1 MGHVVVHP
9 PALTSVLQGRS
20 RRLLSYQ
27 ASRRPRRA
35 SISTGSPKR
44 CSACGRAGAPAGRQA
59 RGSGHSSGCGSGA
72 RSRGYPGPVLHAPRP
87 PAPSRSDAPF
97 LLLLPFGAAL
107 PLPRRCCR
115 RSPRTAA
122 ARSRL
127 MAGSRG
133 AHVRFSRGNV
143 SLPAPRSAPPLLGD
157 KSERAGRTR
166 LPRLSQ
172 SQSGVRGAGS
182 SLPSGTPG
190 RGRVLETHR
199 SQSAFPPSSPA
210 SHSGG
215 SRRPGGAVALNARCL
230 KNGNFIRIRAS
241 SSKKKTTIK
250 LLDSEAASAGRQ

>member
-1 MGHVVVHP
+1 M
-9 PALTSVLQGRS
+9 
-20 RRLLSYQ
+20 SYQ

-59 RGSGHSSGCGSGA
+59 RGSGHSSGCGCGA

-87 PAPSRSDAPF
+87 HAPSRSDAPL

-107 PLPRRCCR
+107 PLPRRCR
-115 RSPRTAA
+115 RSPRAAA

-143 SLPAPRSAPPLLGD
+143 SLPAPRRAPPLLGD

-182 SLPSGTPG
+182 PLPSGAPG
-190 RGRVLETHR
+190 RGRVLEAHR
-199 SQSAFPPSSPA
+199 SQSVFPPSSPA

-215 SRRPGGAVALNARCL
+215 SRRPGGAAALNARCL
-230 KNGNFIRIRAS
+230 KNGNFIRIWAS
-241 SSKKKTTIK
+241 SSKKNQRIK
-250 LLDSEAASAGRQ
+250 LLDSEAASAGRQCGARGRAG